1 MNSRLLPNEMIEH
14 IFLFCDDV
22 TLAHLKKSSC
32 FKGFRKKIGIILE
45 TRTIQYWN
53 SIQINYVASLME
65 PIMKTHQKNF
75 FFGGFKFNMTTDGN
89 NFMKEWHNSDAKLSS
104 EMLSMKIH
112 DAILYLKREN
122 ERLSS
127 KFPTFSELEGRPY
140 FLNRYLMLSVREM
153 YNMYLPP
160 PQN

>member
-1 MNSRLLPNEMIEH
+1 
-14 IFLFCDDV
+14 
-22 TLAHLKKSSC
+22 
-32 FKGFRKKIGIILE
+32 
-45 TRTIQYWN
+45 
-53 SIQINYVASLME
+53 ME

-75 FFGGFKFNMTTDGN
+75 FFGGIKYNLTADGN

-104 EMLSMKIH
+104 EMLNMKIQ
-112 DAILYLKREN
+112 DVILYLKREN

-153 YNMYLPP
+153 YNIYLPP